1 MKLNK
6 NSMKTNEDLRN
17 DVMDEIKWDPQLK
30 DVRTQIQVSAKD
42 GIITLSGLVENY
54 GKKMA
59 AERAAQ
65 RVQGV
70 KIVACDIEVDRD
82 RKKTD
87 AEIAEAVE
95 NALHW
100 NSAVN
105 KDQIK
110 IIIDDGWIYLDGTV
124 DWDYERK
131 FAQHSIENLTGV
143 RGVTN
148 NISLKP
154 KPIDATEIRTKIAE
168 AFHRSAT
175 LDSSSIKIDL
185 AGNKVTLY
193 GKVRSWAEKKEAEQ
207 VAWSFRGVM
216 LVDNQIEIDAGVY
229 A

>member
-1 MKLNK
+1 
-6 NSMKTNEDLRN
+6 MKTNEDLRN
-17 DVMDEIKWDPQLK
+17 DVMEEIKWDPQLRE
-30 DVRTQIQVSAKD
+30 VYSQIQVSAKD
-42 GIITLSGLVENY
+42 GIITLTGLVENY

-65 RVQGV
+65 RIQGV
-70 KIVACDIEVDRD
+70 KIVACDIEVDPD

-110 IIIDDGWIYLDGTV
+110 IIVDDGWIFLDGTV
-124 DWDYERK
+124 DWEYERL
-131 FAQHSIENLTGV
+131 FAQRSVENLVGV
-143 RGVTN
+143 KGVTN
-148 NISLKP
+148 NISIKP
-154 KPIDATEIRTKIAE
+154 KPIDAKELRSKISD

-175 LDSSSIKIDL
+175 IDSSSIKIESD
-185 AGNKVTLY
+185 GHKVTLR

-207 VAWSFRGVM
+207 VAWSYPGVM
-216 LVDNQIEIDAGVY
+216 AVDNQIEIDVKVFA
-229 A
+229 

>member
-1 MKLNK
+1 
-6 NSMKTNEDLRN
+6 MKTNEEVRN

-30 DVRTQIQVSAKD
+30 DVYTQIRVSAKD
-42 GIITLSGLVENY
+42 GVITLSGLVDTY
-54 GKKMA
+54 GRKMA

-65 RVQGV
+65 RIHGV
-70 KIVACDIEVDRD
+70 KIVACDIEVDPD

-105 KDQIK
+105 NDRIK

-124 DWDYERK
+124 DWDYQRI
-131 FAQHSIENLTGV
+131 FAQRSVENLLGV
-143 RGVTN
+143 KGVTN
-148 NISLKP
+148 NISINLKT
-154 KPIDATEIRTKIAE
+154 IDSQEIKSKIGE
-168 AFHRSAT
+168 AFQRSAT
-175 LDSSSIKIDL
+175 IDSSSIKIESV
-185 AGNKVTLY
+185 GSKVILH

-207 VAWSFRGVM
+207 VAWASPGVM
-216 LVDNQIEIDAGVY
+216 SVDNQIEIDFAVY

>member
-1 MKLNK
+1 
-6 NSMKTNEDLRN
+6 
-17 DVMDEIKWDPQLK
+17 
-30 DVRTQIQVSAKD
+30 
-42 GIITLSGLVENY
+42 
-54 GKKMA
+54 MA

-65 RVQGV
+65 RIQGV
-70 KIVACDIEVDRD
+70 KIVACDLEVDPD

-124 DWDYERK
+124 DWEYERI
-131 FAQHSIENLTGV
+131 FAQRSVENLTGV
-143 RGVTN
+143 KGVTN
-148 NISLKP
+148 NISIKP
-154 KPIDATEIRTKIAE
+154 KPINAKEIRSKIAE
-168 AFHRSAT
+168 AFHRSVT
-175 LDSSSIKIDL
+175 IDSSSIKIDL
-185 AGNKVTLY
+185 AGNKVTLH

-207 VAWSFRGVM
+207 VAWSFPGVM
-216 LVDNQIEIDAGVY
+216 VVDNQIEIDVAVY